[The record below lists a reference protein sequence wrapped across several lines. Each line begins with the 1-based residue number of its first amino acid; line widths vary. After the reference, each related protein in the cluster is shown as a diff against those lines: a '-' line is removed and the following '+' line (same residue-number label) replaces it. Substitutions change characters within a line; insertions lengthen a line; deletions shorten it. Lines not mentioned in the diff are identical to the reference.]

1 MNMNSHW
8 KSGAIVR
15 IDLNILLKDTIEFEL
30 ITMIKRDFSYHYVIL
45 VSIFFDY
52 MDFSLPIGLFLLWSL
67 LRSVWLTDIIAVHTF
82 VRLFSIVFFFES
94 IYSDANKH
102 LILFQSDL
110 TTCLLSLILM
120 ILKDWVKWEK
130 V

>member
-30 ITMIKRDFSYHYVIL
+30 ITMIKRDFSYHYIIL
-45 VSIFFDY
+45 VSIFFNY
-52 MDFSLPIGLFLLWSL
+52 IDFSLPIGLFLLWSL
-67 LRSVWLTDIIAVHTF
+67 LRSDWLTDTIAVHIF
-82 VRLFSIVFFFES
+82 VRLFSIVFFKS

-110 TTCLLSLILM
+110 TTCLLSLILT